1 MTSEK
6 WPHALLVNDIHIGK
20 DTILEFHTNWNEAL
34 EVCQRMGIQEIVIGG
49 DLWQSRSSQTL
60 PVLLAVRQAI
70 LKATQ
75 LGIEIVIAEGNHCKI
90 DQEPILG
97 YSHIF
102 DHYPNVSVIDDF
114 IIEDMDG
121 GLVLAV
127 MSYFPENGS
136 FINKLNELKAT
147 ENPANTILYIHEGIN
162 GALAQNSDKE
172 LSASVFKPF
181 RKVLVGHYH
190 DRCKVGENIEYIGA
204 SRQHNYGE
212 DEKKGYTVLFSD
224 GSTQFVQNQV
234 NVRYATITVTPDNI
248 SSAKEKIEKLIQDG
262 VKIKVKVECHT
273 DEVPAINK
281 QTLLEM
287 GVSKVEVKT
296 ETISVES
303 AAQAISTKYDKAG
316 IKNEY
321 INFCHKK
328 EIDDIETGLQ
338 YLDKIN

>member
-1 MTSEK
+1 M
-6 WPHALLVNDIHIGK
+6 V
-20 DTILEFHTNWNEAL
+20 
-34 EVCQRMGIQEIVIGG
+34 G

-90 DQEPILG
+90 DQESILG

-190 DRCKVGENIEYIGA
+190 DRCKVGEISNTLVHLV
-204 SRQHNYGE
+204 S
-212 DEKKGYTVLFSD
+212 
-224 GSTQFVQNQV
+224 
-234 NVRYATITVTPDNI
+234 TITEKMKRRVILYFSQMDPL
-248 SSAKEKIEKLIQDG
+248 SSFR
-262 VKIKVKVECHT
+262 IKSMC
-273 DEVPAINK
+273 AM
-281 QTLLEM
+281 LL
-287 GVSKVEVKT
+287 
-296 ETISVES
+296 
-303 AAQAISTKYDKAG
+303 
-316 IKNEY
+316 
-321 INFCHKK
+321 
-328 EIDDIETGLQ
+328 
-338 YLDKIN
+338 

>member
-1 MTSEK
+1 MASEK

-20 DTILEFHTNWNEAL
+20 DTILEFHSNWNEAL
-34 EVCQRMGIQEIVIGG
+34 EICQQMSIQEIVIGG

-75 LGIEIVIAEGNHCKI
+75 LGIDIVIAEGNHCKI
-90 DQEPILG
+90 DQESILG

-102 DHYPNVSVIDDF
+102 DHYPNVSVVDDFLIEDIDD
-114 IIEDMDG
+114 
-121 GLVLAV
+121 GLFLAI

-136 FINKLNELKAT
+136 FVDKLNELKASESPT
-147 ENPANTILYIHEGIN
+147 NTILYIHEGIN
-162 GALAQNSDKE
+162 GALAQSSDKE
-172 LSASVFKPF
+172 LPASIFKPF
-181 RKVLVGHYH
+181 KQVLVGHYH
-190 DRCKVGENIEYIGA
+190 DRCKVGDNIEYIGA

-212 DEKKGYTVLFSD
+212 DSQKGYTVLFSD
-224 GSTQFVQNQV
+224 GSTQFIQNQA
-234 NVRYATITVTPDNI
+234 NVRYTTIILTPDNI
-248 SSAKEKIEKLIQDG
+248 ESAKEEIQKQINNG
-262 VKIKVKVECHT
+262 VKVKVKVECYT
-273 DEVPAINK
+273 DEASAINK
-281 QTLLEM
+281 QALLEM

-296 ETISVES
+296 ETVSVES

-321 INFCHKK
+321 INFCRKK
-328 EIDDIETGLQ
+328 EIDDIKTGLQ

>member
-90 DQEPILG
+90 DQESILG

-127 MSYFPENGS
+127 MSYFQKMEALLTNS
-136 FINKLNELKAT
+136 MNLKRLKIQRT
-147 ENPANTILYIHEGIN
+147 LFCISMRVSM
-162 GALAQNSDKE
+162 AL
-172 LSASVFKPF
+172 
-181 RKVLVGHYH
+181 
-190 DRCKVGENIEYIGA
+190 
-204 SRQHNYGE
+204 
-212 DEKKGYTVLFSD
+212 
-224 GSTQFVQNQV
+224 
-234 NVRYATITVTPDNI
+234 
-248 SSAKEKIEKLIQDG
+248 
-262 VKIKVKVECHT
+262 
-273 DEVPAINK
+273 
-281 QTLLEM
+281 
-287 GVSKVEVKT
+287 
-296 ETISVES
+296 
-303 AAQAISTKYDKAG
+303 
-316 IKNEY
+316 
-321 INFCHKK
+321 
-328 EIDDIETGLQ
+328 
-338 YLDKIN
+338 